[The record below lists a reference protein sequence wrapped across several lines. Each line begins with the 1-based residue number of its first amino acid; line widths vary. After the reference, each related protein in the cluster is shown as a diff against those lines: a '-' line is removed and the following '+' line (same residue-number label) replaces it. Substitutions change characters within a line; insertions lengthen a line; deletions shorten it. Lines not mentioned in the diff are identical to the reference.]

1 MEENNEEVKV
11 VETIGDNSE
20 VEVSEEMNE
29 ELSGN
34 KGNDEELEENK
45 EGGEVE

>member
-20 VEVSEEMNE
+20 IEISEEMNQ
-29 ELSGN
+29 ELSDN
-34 KGNDEELEENK
+34 KGDDEETEENK
-45 EGGEVE
+45 EGGEK